1 MSKIKI
7 LIFLTLIFFSNN
19 ITAFGLE
26 NKILVKI
33 ENQIITSLDVNNEYK
48 YLIALNPNIKNSKK
62 EDLIKLSKR
71 SIIQEKIKKIAI
83 EKNFNNPKIPQ
94 KYLEQILKNV
104 YSRIGINNLNDFKK
118 YLEIN
123 NIDFENVQKKLKI
136 EALWNELILIK
147 FSSKIKIDEENLKN
161 KIQKDNNKFLKSYL
175 LSEISFEISNLND
188 LDKKF
193 IEISEIIKNKGFDFA
208 ALKYSLSPTS
218 NLGGRLDWIN
228 ENSLN
233 KNILFSQSIHGF
245 EMGRGRISGLSTH
258 KDLMLIGLGTALDLF
273 VLSLMT
279 EVVEKDPGLFSYK
292 MPEYGTIC
300 PHHAVPL
307 HYNRI
312 NLNVVEMPRV
322 SSSGDIA
329 FMGEGD
335 YDSFKDLK
343 SIIIRDDELIHGL
356 IELFPGQDIFDIIFS
371 TVDKSS

>member
-1 MSKIKI
+1 MLKNKI

-94 KYLEQILKNV
+94 KYLEQILTNV

-118 YLEIN
+118 YLEVN
-123 NIDFENVQKKLKI
+123 NINFENIKKKLEI
-136 EALWNELILIK
+136 EALWNELVLIK
-147 FSSKIKIDEENLKN
+147 FSSKIKINEENLKK

-175 LSEISFEISNLND
+175 LSEISFEISNLKD

-233 KNILFSQSIHGF
+233 KNIKEAIKKLEINDFTNPIVVPGGF
-245 EMGRGRISGLSTH
+245 
-258 KDLMLIGLGTALDLF
+258 LILQINEIKNTKIEVNIENELKKLVNFEKNTQLNQYSKIYFNKIKKNLD
-273 VLSLMT
+273 
-279 EVVEKDPGLFSYK
+279 
-292 MPEYGTIC
+292 
-300 PHHAVPL
+300 
-307 HYNRI
+307 I
-312 NLNVVEMPRV
+312 N
-322 SSSGDIA
+322 
-329 FMGEGD
+329 
-335 YDSFKDLK
+335 
-343 SIIIRDDELIHGL
+343 EL
-356 IELFPGQDIFDIIFS
+356 
-371 TVDKSS
+371 